1 VSWCTPGASAPAGGR
16 GSPKSCSAAEARSRR
31 CRQPRDSRA
40 RELDSFEAGRAI
52 CAAIPADT
60 AIPVVDFRRALGLG
74 YCAWKLGQPS
84 EGVELAL
91 EAADHAGDGGLV
103 RLRAMALNLASR
115 IAIGDR
121 AAELRARAR
130 RLSARLEDEELLARV
145 ERPRSGD

>member
-1 VSWCTPGASAPAGGR
+1 M
-16 GSPKSCSAAEARSRR
+16 
-31 CRQPRDSRA
+31 
-40 RELDSFEAGRAI
+40 
-52 CAAIPADT
+52 
-60 AIPVVDFRRALGLG
+60 
-74 YCAWKLGQPS
+74 
-84 EGVELAL
+84 
-91 EAADHAGDGGLV
+91 